1 MESNMAPRSKSKAKN
16 GRKPTSA
23 NQITRRGLIS
33 AAAGGA
39 SLLANKAAAQTSG
52 SSKLRL
58 SLACWNYDRT
68 RPLMDGRVPVDGV
81 DLTYLTLPVEET
93 FFRMLRHHEF
103 DAAELSLSSYV
114 LSLSSPNPPFVAI
127 PVFPSRFFRHSC
139 IYVSAK
145 SGIREPK
152 DLIGK
157 RVGTPEY
164 QMTAGV
170 WIRGILS
177 DEYRVPAESMS
188 YFTGGEEEPGRDE
201 KIALSLPPEFKV
213 QPIPPDKTLSQML
226 QNGELDAF
234 QTARAPSSFTNGS
247 GKVRRLFE
255 NYPAVERDYYLK
267 TKIFPIMHTVV
278 IRRDVYAKYPW
289 VVQSL
294 YKAFVLAQREV
305 YRELHETAAL
315 HYMLPWLL
323 PHVEETE
330 KLMGRDFWPYGLD
343 ANMNTL
349 TTFLRYSREQGL
361 SKRQLTPRDLF
372 APESLESFKI

>member
-1 MESNMAPRSKSKAKN
+1 MSPRSKSKAKN
-16 GRKPTSA
+16 GRKTTTADPL
-23 NQITRRGLIS
+23 TRRRLIS

-39 SLLANKAAAQTSG
+39 SLLANQAAGQTTG

-68 RPLMDGRVPVDGV
+68 RALIDGRVPVDGI

-93 FFRMLRHHEF
+93 FFRMLRYHEF
-103 DAAELSLSSYV
+103 DVSELSLSSYV
-114 LSLSSPNPPFVAI
+114 LSLSSPNPPFIAI

-139 IYVSAK
+139 IYVTAK

-177 DEYRVPAESMS
+177 DEYKVPVQSMS

-213 QPIPPDKTLSQML
+213 TPIPANKTLSQML
-226 QNGELDAF
+226 SSGELDAF

-247 GKVRRLFE
+247 GQLRRLFE

-267 TKIFPIMHTVV
+267 TRIFPIMHTVV
-278 IRRDVYAKYPW
+278 IRRDLYAKYPW
-289 VVQSL
+289 IVQSL

-323 PHVEETE
+323 PHVDETE
-330 KLMGRDFWPYGLD
+330 KLMGRDFWPYGLEP
-343 ANMNTL
+343 NMNTL

-361 SKRQLTPRDLF
+361 SKRDLTPRDLF